1 MYDSKNYDGFLVEI
15 FFELVD
21 TASVQVSKI

>member
-21 TASVQVSKI
+21 IASVQVSKI